1 MILSYSILQ
10 PGMLHCWTR
19 FCTRTRLP
27 SKPPHIIYSWIV
39 REISLHDF
47 SYEAINYKESNIG
60 LQAMEGCA
68 SVMGSQHSVSCNL

>member
-19 FCTRTRLP
+19 FCT
-27 SKPPHIIYSWIV
+27 SKPPHIIWIV

-47 SYEAINYKESNIG
+47 SYEDINYKESNIG